1 MIDREGRVVFGSLLV
16 FVVAVAGSIVVEQ
29 QTGVALRDRP
39 LLAFLVFAGIAVALP
54 QLYLAITET
63 GPHSR
68 SRLRFAAVAT
78 AVFAVAFADDASG
91 ARYLLI
97 AAIGTGSIL
106 GVLCYEALEGY
117 RAVSDEVTFD
127 LRDR

>member
-39 LLAFLVFAGIAVALP
+39 LFAFLVFAGIGVALP
-54 QLYLAITET
+54 QLYLAVTET
-63 GPHSR
+63 GPRSR

-97 AAIGTGSIL
+97 ASIGTGSIL
-106 GVLCYEALEGY
+106 AVLCHEALEGY

>member
-1 MIDREGRVVFGSLLV
+1 MIDREGRVVFGSLFV
-16 FVVAVAGSIVVEQ
+16 FVVAVAGSIVVER
-29 QTGVALRDRP
+29 QTGVALQDRP

-54 QLYLAITET
+54 QLYLAVTET

-106 GVLCYEALEGY
+106 GLLCYETLEGY

-127 LRDR
+127 LRDQ